1 MSRTPIE
8 ESAKVPTPRPTP
20 GLGTRGHN
28 RYVARALHIDFL
40 GILAVYVAMCVLLS
54 LASRDFLTSAN
65 ISNLLQE
72 MSVVWIIAIGQTF
85 VILNK
90 EIDLSVGSIAAL
102 TSILAALASQHGWP
116 EIGVILVAFAVGGA
130 FGLVNG
136 FLVAKGRVS
145 SLVVTLGTMTAGLG
159 LALVFTGGAPES
171 ISNGFLE
178 EIGQNGIGIF
188 SYQFII
194 ALVVSIVAA
203 LVLRYTVFGR
213 SVYASGDNQDA
224 ARLNGINVGAV
235 TISTFVIT
243 GFLCALA
250 GLLLAGQF
258 ATADPTI
265 GTNLNLQSIAAV
277 VIGGTSLF
285 GGVGGIPGTVLGSA
299 LLATL
304 SNGLVHFNV
313 QSAWQEVVTG
323 GVIVAA
329 VLLDQLRRR
338 RRH

>member
-8 ESAKVPTPRPTP
+8 ESAKVPPPSPTP